1 MSDAAKGVTDAVIS
15 GRRVLLRRGVRDDSP
30 LVVLNTFGDE
40 GKRVLDTLLQMT
52 DADFSLAAVS
62 DIDWNREMSPWP
74 YDDGRNAFAG
84 GADAFLEE
92 LTGEIIPQ
100 AERLMSVH
108 PSRRFIAGYSLAG
121 LFAIYSLYRT
131 DLFSGAV
138 SASGSLWY
146 PGFAEFAEK
155 NDPVRMPD
163 RIYLS
168 LGDRESKTRNPVM
181 AAVGQRTEELC
192 GLYASKGIGTVF
204 ESNPGNHF
212 REPELRTAKGIAWIL
227 G

>member
-62 DIDWNREMSPWP
+62 DIDWDREMSPWP

-92 LTGEIIPQ
+92 LTGDIVPR
-100 AERLMSVH
+100 AEEMMSVH

-131 DLFSGAV
+131 NLFSGAA

-146 PGFAEFAEK
+146 PGFTEFAEK

-168 LGDRESKTRNPVM
+168 LGERESKTRNPVM
-181 AAVGQRTEELC
+181 AAVGQRTENLC

>member
-1 MSDAAKGVTDAVIS
+1 MSDAAMGVTDAVIS
-15 GRRVLLRRGVRDDSP
+15 GRRVLLRRGVRDDTP
-30 LVVLNTFGDE
+30 LIVLNTFGDE

-62 DIDWNREMSPWP
+62 DIDWGREMSPWP

-92 LTGEIIPQ
+92 LTGDIVPR
-100 AERLMSVH
+100 AEGMMSMH

-131 DLFSGAV
+131 DMFSGAV

-181 AAVGQRTEELC
+181 ATVGQRTEELC

-212 REPELRTAKGIAWIL
+212 RDPELRTAKGMAWIL

>member
-1 MSDAAKGVTDAVIS
+1 MSDAEKGVTDAVIS
-15 GRRVLLRRGVRDDSP
+15 GRRVLLRRGLRDDSP
-30 LVVLNTFGDE
+30 LVVLNTFGDG

-131 DLFSGAV
+131 DLFFGAV

-146 PGFAEFAEK
+146 PGFAEFTKK